1 MERRGNVDHL
11 FPGRNG
17 SKPVP
22 INLAEYDP
30 FLCKCG
36 HAVFDVNPVCFP
48 LKHKLSKRQVHLD
61 FRQLLTCRNC
71 KREMKF
77 SADDWERMESR
88 IESP

>member
-1 MERRGNVDHL
+1 MDHL

-22 INLAEYDP
+22 INPAEYDP

-36 HAVFDVNPVCFP
+36 SAIFDSVPVCFP
-48 LKHKLSKRQVHLD
+48 MLHKFAERQVHLD
-61 FRQLLTCRNC
+61 FRNLLVCRNC

-77 SADDWERMESR
+77 SKDDFERMASR
-88 IESP
+88 KIVT